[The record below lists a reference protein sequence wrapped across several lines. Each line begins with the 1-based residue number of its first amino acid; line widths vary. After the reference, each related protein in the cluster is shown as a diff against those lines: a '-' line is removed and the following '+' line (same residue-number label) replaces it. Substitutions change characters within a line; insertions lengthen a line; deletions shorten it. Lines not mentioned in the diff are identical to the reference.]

1 MSQSS
6 NSLAGKNVAVVTDS
20 MYEDLEVWYPVIR
33 LREAGAEVKVLGLH
47 EAGKI
52 LKSEHGYEVREDM
65 PISSAR
71 AEDFDAV
78 VLPGGMAPD
87 ELRRHEPVLQF
98 LRDADEKNKVIASI
112 CHGPQ
117 LLISAGLLKGRTM
130 TCVDSIKSDLINAG
144 ANYVDRELVV
154 DGNLISSRTPEDL
167 PAFGRELVSALS
179 QVKTAPMIGQ

>member
-1 MSQSS
+1 MSQM
-6 NSLAGKNVAVVTDS
+6 SLAGKNVAVITDS

-47 EAGKI
+47 ESGKV
-52 LKSEHGYEVREDM
+52 LKSEHGYEVKEDM
-65 PISSAR
+65 PISDAR
-71 AEDFDAV
+71 AEDFDAI

-87 ELRRHEPVLQF
+87 ELRRHESVLQF
-98 LRDADEKNKVIASI
+98 LRDADEKNKLIASI

-117 LLISAGLLKGRTM
+117 LLISAGLLKGRKI

-144 ANYVDRELVV
+144 ANYVDQELVR

-179 QVKTAPMIGQ
+179 QIKTAPMIQK